1 MLGTDSLVKQPYKV
15 SIDNNG
21 FINNELQK
29 VDSAKFNIIFYGG
42 STTESIFVS
51 QNLRFVSLLEKNLRD
66 NFSNSLNV
74 YNGGVSG
81 AHSLHSIVK
90 LVGSGL
96 NMKPQIVVFMHNI
109 NDMATLV
116 RGGNYWSNINS
127 RSILVDPS
135 KVDVINTY
143 EQNNLLISALKK
155 IRNFLVPNLY
165 NYISPRIKKILSEFF
180 PEKFS
185 EGVFDEFA
193 TNRVEIDKY
202 NIEQI
207 MELFEKSLRL
217 QISICKIWDIE
228 PILMTQ
234 FNRIELNDKLFLKFS
249 KQFPETSASQ
259 ITEVYKSFNNII
271 RKVANDSDIV
281 LIDLDKALPK
291 DSIYLYD
298 IVHLNDNGSSK
309 VYELIYPILLEVLL
323 GLEG

>member
-1 MLGTDSLVKQPYKV
+1 M
-15 SIDNNG
+15 
-21 FINNELQK
+21 
-29 VDSAKFNIIFYGG
+29 
-42 STTESIFVS
+42 
-51 QNLRFVSLLEKNLRD
+51 
-66 NFSNSLNV
+66 
-74 YNGGVSG
+74 
-81 AHSLHSIVK
+81 
-90 LVGSGL
+90 
-96 NMKPQIVVFMHNI
+96 
-109 NDMATLV
+109 
-116 RGGNYWSNINS
+116 
-127 RSILVDPS
+127 VDPS

-165 NYISPRIKKILSEFF
+165 NYISPRIKILSEFF

-323 GLEG
+323 GLEVKNGCNSFSSEKEIIS